1 LGNSIGEIILFDNQV
16 VLYRFHEDVFFYI
29 VGMPE
34 ENEAML
40 LVILNAFSDAVS
52 MLLR

>member
-1 LGNSIGEIILFDNQV
+1 
-16 VLYRFHEDVFFYI
+16 
-29 VGMPE
+29 MPE

-52 MLLR
+52 MLLRYRMPLADNLRFSFLVLELV